1 MKIKS
6 ALISVSD
13 KTGLVE
19 FAKELASNGVKI
31 ISSGGT
37 FKKLEEAGVKA
48 VTVDSVTGFPE
59 MLDGRVKTLHPK
71 LHGGILA
78 KRTPEH
84 LKQLKEQGIE
94 TIDLVVVNLY
104 PFKETISK
112 ENVKI
117 EEAIENI
124 DIGGPTIIRAAA
136 KNYDSVGVVVDPAQ
150 YQKVLA
156 DLKKNNFELSDLMKK
171 ELSIEA
177 FEHTAFYD
185 ATISNWMN
193 KRLKGEKFPQKLTLG
208 FEKISSLRYGENPHQ
223 EACVYG
229 SPLKSNSGIIGT
241 EQLNGK
247 ELSFNNYNDTNAA
260 IELSKEF
267 DETCVVI
274 VKHANPCGVAVGKEL
289 SETFKRALECDPTSA
304 FGGVIVLNKEC
315 DIGTAKQITA
325 FFNEVVVAPGYSP
338 DALEELKSKKN
349 LRVLKLENNG
359 KSTQTFDFKHIK
371 GGLLVQDEDQI
382 GCEKWENKSGIKV
395 EKKVTDDL
403 LLGWKIVKH
412 VKSNAIVLVK
422 NNATIGI
429 GVGQTSRVKAAEQ
442 AIKQAGKKT
451 KDCSLASDAFFPFK
465 DSIELAAKAEVKAI
479 VEPGGSIKDEEV
491 IEEAKKQKISLYFT
505 GERHFKH

>member
-84 LKQLKEQGIE
+84 LKQLKEQNIE

-104 PFKETISK
+104 PFRETISK
-112 ENVKI
+112 ENVSI

-136 KNYDSVGVVVDPAQ
+136 KNNESVGVIVDPSQ
-150 YQKVLA
+150 YEKVLA
-156 DLKKNNFELSDLMKK
+156 DLKKNDFSLSEKMKK
-171 ELSIEA
+171 DLAIEA

-185 ATISNWMN
+185 ATISNYLN
-193 KRLKGEKFPQKLTLG
+193 KKLKGKKFPQKLTLG
-208 FEKISSLRYGENPHQ
+208 FEKKSSLRYGENPHQ
-223 EACVYG
+223 EAAVYE
-229 SPLKSNSGIIGT
+229 SSLKEGSGIIDA

-267 DETCVVI
+267 DQTAVVI
-274 VKHANPCGVAVGKEL
+274 VKHANPCGVAIGKEL
-289 SETFKRALECDPTSA
+289 EETFKRALECDSESA
-304 FGGVIVLNKEC
+304 FGGIIVLNKEC
-315 DIGTAKQITA
+315 DLATAKQITS
-325 FFNEVVVAPGYSP
+325 FFNEVVVAPGYSR

-349 LRVLKLENNG
+349 LRILKLENMAKNL
-359 KSTQTFDFKHIK
+359 QTLNFKHVK
-371 GGLLVQDEDQI
+371 GGLLVQDEDRI

-395 EKKVTDDL
+395 GKEVTDDL
-403 LLGWKIVKH
+403 LFGWKVVKH

-422 NNATIGI
+422 NQATIGI

-442 AIKQAGKKT
+442 AIKQAGNKT

-465 DSIELAAKAEVKAI
+465 DSIELAAKAGIKAI
-479 VEPGGSIKDEEV
+479 VEPGGSVKDDEV
-491 IEEAKKQKISLYFT
+491 IAEAKKQKISLYFT